1 MIRLIILVLAVSLIW
16 MIWWAFGQLAYEKG
30 LAVSIDELRRDGWV
44 VEHSELDTVGFP
56 NRFDTKV
63 ADLHLANPKATMSW
77 TVPFV
82 QILSLAYKP
91 HQVIA
96 VLPKAHEFK
105 TKFETLTI
113 THDDARASVFMKPN
127 TKLALDEAR
136 LVIDKLNVS
145 STRGWQV
152 SLDEG
157 RFAAE
162 NLSPE
167 NDQYR
172 VGAELL
178 AMVPPPDFRRLLDPG
193 GVLSEE
199 IENVLLDVELVFDRA
214 LDRISI
220 ETGEPRLTAIDL
232 ADLSIRWDD
241 IALRADG
248 KLSIDAEGM
257 PEGAI
262 ALHAEEWRKVLKIA
276 IAAGLVAPDAVG
288 SLEGGLELLSGG
300 TNTLYTKLQFTN
312 GLVWLGPIPLGSAKS
327 LFGQ

>member
-16 MIWWAFGQLAYEKG
+16 MLWWAFGQLAYEKG
-30 LAVSIDELRRDGWV
+30 LAVAIEELRRDGWV
-44 VEHSELDTVGFP
+44 VEHSELNTVGFP
-56 NRFDTKV
+56 NRFDTTI
-63 ADLHLANPKATMSW
+63 AELHLANPKTAMSW

-113 THDDARASVFMKPN
+113 THEDARASVFMKPN

-136 LVIDKLNVS
+136 LVIDTLGVS

-152 SLDEG
+152 SLDEA
-157 RFAAE
+157 RLAAE
-162 NLSPE
+162 SLSPE

-172 VGAELL
+172 IGAELL
-178 AMVPPPDFRRLLDPG
+178 AMVAPPDLRRLLDPS
-193 GVLSEE
+193 GVLSER
-199 IENVLLDVELVFDRA
+199 IENVRLDAELVFDRP
-214 LDRISI
+214 LDRTSI
-220 ETGEPRLTAIDL
+220 ETGEPRVTAVDL
-232 ADLSIRWDD
+232 ANLSIRWDD
-241 IALRADG
+241 VALRADG
-248 KLSIDAEGM
+248 KLTIDTDGM

-262 ALHAEEWRKVLKIA
+262 ALHAEEWRKVLEIA
-276 IAAGLVAPDAVG
+276 IAAGLVKPDAVG

-300 TNTLYTKLQFTN
+300 TNTLETELQFTN
-312 GLVWLGPIPLGSAKS
+312 GLVWLGLIPLGPAKG
-327 LFGQ
+327 LFSQ